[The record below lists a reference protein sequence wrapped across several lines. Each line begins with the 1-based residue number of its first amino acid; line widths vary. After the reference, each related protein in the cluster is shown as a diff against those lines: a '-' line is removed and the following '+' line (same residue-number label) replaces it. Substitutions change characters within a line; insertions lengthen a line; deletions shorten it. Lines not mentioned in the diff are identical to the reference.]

1 MTSDP
6 RSRRPA
12 CPGPLVVI
20 GGLMRSTAIVLL
32 VGGLSACARGAQPSA
47 VATPAPEPAAMAIPV
62 SGCPAYAAGTLVD
75 IRSADPTIR
84 VDVRYA
90 TANNFTG
97 APLPG
102 YETARALLRPNAAQ
116 ALARVQQR
124 LRAEG
129 LGLKVLDAYRPVRA
143 TLAMVDWAERTGRT
157 WVLDQGYV
165 ARKSGHNLGVTV
177 DLTLVRLRGGGELD
191 MGTPFDTFS
200 EAAHPANATGQVLAN
215 RMKLAA
221 AMAAEGWQPYDAE
234 WWHFRLPGDFEA
246 LDVPIGCVR

>member
-1 MTSDP
+1 MA
-6 RSRRPA
+6 SRLRA
-12 CPGPLVVI
+12 VTC
-20 GGLMRSTAIVLL
+20 TALLL
-32 VGGLSACARGAQPSA
+32 VAAACHGNPRAASGPPGDCPELAR
-47 VATPAPEPAAMAIPV
+47 
-62 SGCPAYAAGTLVD
+62 GTLVD
-75 IRSADPTIR
+75 IRSADPAIR

-97 APLPG
+97 ARLPG

-124 LRAEG
+124 LRADG
-129 LGLKVLDAYRPVRA
+129 LGLKVFDAYRPVRA
-143 TLAMVDWAERTGRT
+143 TLAMVDWAERTGNA

-177 DLTLVRLRGGGELD
+177 DLTLVDLRTGRELE
-191 MGTPFDTFS
+191 MGTAFDTFS
-200 EAAHPANATGQVLAN
+200 EAAHPANATGDVLAN

-221 AMAAEGWQPYDAE
+221 AMGAEGWQPYEAE
-234 WWHFRLPGDFEA
+234 WWHFRLPGDYEA

>member
-1 MTSDP
+1 METAMSSEPVIARRAGPPLRRWGRTMLACAPLLAAACGSDP
-6 RSRRPA
+6 R
-12 CPGPLVVI
+12 
-20 GGLMRSTAIVLL
+20 TA
-32 VGGLSACARGAQPSA
+32 
-47 VATPAPEPAAMAIPV
+47 PAPVA
-62 SGCPAYAAGTLVD
+62 CPAYRAGTLVE
-75 IRSADPTIR
+75 IRAVDPTIR
-84 VDVRYA
+84 TDVRYA

-97 APLPG
+97 AVLPG
-102 YETARALLRPNAAQ
+102 YESPRALLRPFAAQ

-129 LGLKVLDAYRPVRA
+129 LGLKVYDAYRPVRA

-177 DLTLVRLRGGGELD
+177 DLTLVRLDGGAELD

-200 EAAHPANATGQVLAN
+200 PAAHPANATGQVLAN
-215 RMKLAA
+215 RMKLAS
-221 AMAAEGWQPYDAE
+221 AMAAEGWQPYDQE